1 MTFNKDLLKKYLEK
15 KGNIDRIAE
24 NNQGVYRAYQFQ
36 FLMKIINNY
45 LPPEDSLILDIGLEP
60 GNFSIKIAQKNRRVI
75 IGDISEDQLQITRE
89 KFEKY
94 GLSKQVDHFALLE
107 NLDNLRQ
114 FNDDTFDLVLCLSG
128 TISYACE
135 YRHKLIEEIVR
146 VTKPGAPFIISV
158 MTKAHFFKEIVK
170 EEKIELFEEATK
182 SGLWEFIESH
192 YKQIDID
199 NNDPAYYAF
208 AAKELMDLILDY
220 NCEILEILA
229 LAPIVENQVAPLLK
243 FRDNIEAW
251 ENLLSIDYK
260 LAATK
265 GLLESGEQIIL
276 IGRKRFY

>member
-1 MTFNKDLLKKYLEK
+1 MTFKKDLLKKYLEK
-15 KGNIDRIAE
+15 KGNIDWIAE
-24 NNQGVYRAYQFQ
+24 NNQGAYRAYQFQ

-45 LPPEDSLILDIGLEP
+45 LPPEDSLTLDIGLDP
-60 GNFSIKIAQKNRRVI
+60 GNFSIKIAQKNRRVV

-107 NLDNLRQ
+107 NLGKLSQ
-114 FNDDTFDLVLCLSG
+114 FNDDNFDLVLCLSG
-128 TISYACE
+128 TISFACE
-135 YRHKLIEEIVR
+135 NRHKLIEEIIR
-146 VTKPGAPFIISV
+146 VTKPGAPFIITV
-158 MTKAHFFKEIVK
+158 LTKAHFFKEIVK

-192 YKQIDID
+192 FKQIDID
-199 NNDPAYYAF
+199 NNEPAYYTF
-208 AAKELMDLILDY
+208 AAKELMNLIIDY
-220 NCEILEILA
+220 KCEILGILA
-229 LAPIVENQVAPLLK
+229 LAPIVENQVTALQK
-243 FRDNIEAW
+243 FRENAEAW

-260 LAATK
+260 LATTE

>member
-1 MTFNKDLLKKYLEK
+1 MTFKKDLLKKYLEK
-15 KGNIDRIAE
+15 KGNIDWIAE
-24 NNQGVYRAYQFQ
+24 NNQGAYRAYQFQ

-45 LPPEDSLILDIGLEP
+45 LPPEDSLTLDIGLEP

-107 NLDNLRQ
+107 NLGNLNQ

-128 TISYACE
+128 TISFACE
-135 YRHKLIEEIVR
+135 NRHKLIEEIVR
-146 VTKPGAPFIISV
+146 VTKPGAPFIV
-158 MTKAHFFKEIVK
+158 TVLTKAHFFKEIVK
-170 EEKIELFEEATK
+170 DEKIELFAEAIK

-192 YKQIDID
+192 IKQIDID
-199 NNDPAYYAF
+199 NNEPAYYTF
-208 AAKELMDLILDY
+208 AAKELMALFLDQK
-220 NCEILEILA
+220 CEILEILA
-229 LAPIVENQVAPLLK
+229 LAPIVENQVTPLLK
-243 FRDNIEAW
+243 FRENTEAW

-260 LAATK
+260 LATTE